1 MLDNDEST
9 KCWFNKAQ
17 EVGTEIVFIFTEPVN
32 KDSQQWINIIVANK
46 KDENNTVYKDVVKAY
61 ETEATKKTI
70 AKAYPDKSTIPAWG
84 LKLK

>member
-1 MLDNDEST
+1 MSMRKHIAFASMCMGVEFYS
-9 KCWFNKAQ
+9 
-17 EVGTEIVFIFTEPVN
+17 
-32 KDSQQWINIIVANK
+32 
-46 KDENNTVYKDVVKAY
+46 KDVVKAY